1 MAKLPVTHK
10 IPWKAQDI
18 EKGDPKELADYMKSL
33 IRSLRDMYADISR
46 VVNLNAVEFVSQNSQ
61 PTPSED
67 RLMVWKD
74 TGAGAGDP
82 THYLVYTNRDGD
94 TVTFPSNETA

>member
-1 MAKLPVTHK
+1 MAKLPITHK
-10 IPWKAQDI
+10 IPWKLQDI

-46 VVNLNAVEFVSQNSQ
+46 VVNLNAIEFTTDSSF
-61 PTPSED
+61 PISEGQ
-67 RLMVWKD
+67 LLVWRNED
-74 TGAGAGDP
+74 AGPGEP
-82 THYLVYTNRDGD
+82 THYLAYKTRDGE